1 MYTFPEKKERLMRF
15 KLLLCFFLIVG
26 LAKAQQNRFTLKEAI
41 DIALKQNL
49 DIQIANADL
58 EIAKNNNNWGNA
70 GALPSVNAN
79 ISNTEAVSNIDQKLA
94 NGSSIQR
101 NNVSNSS
108 INSNLSVTWRIY
120 NGKRIKATKERFDVI
135 EKMGAIALD
144 QQIGQIIFD
153 VTNIYHNLIRLNKQV
168 SATKAIIALSE
179 ERYKIAETRFNV
191 GSGNKT
197 DMLQAEIDLNAQKVN
212 LENINI
218 QIENT
223 IATMNTLLKRKA
235 DEEFIATED
244 QFNLPKIDFGNL
256 VTLLEKQNYQL
267 LIAQQERQNILNDR
281 KIINSQRLPILS
293 LNSNTVLNKQ
303 RSTAGF
309 FLTNQTFGPNIG
321 LGLAVPIFNGNINRT
336 QLKTNA
342 IQEKRQT
349 IQIEQLRLSL
359 QRDLLIA
366 YQEYENAIKIIDIEE
381 NNVKLAEE
389 NNFISTERFKK
400 LVSNSIELRQAQLS
414 LIEAEDRFIN
424 AQFRAQVAVT
434 TLQFLTGEI
443 NKML

>member
-1 MYTFPEKKERLMRF
+1 MRF
-15 KLLLCFFLIVG
+15 KLALFCFLFIGV
-26 LAKAQQNRFTLKEAI
+26 AQAQENKFTLKEAI
-41 DIALKQNL
+41 DMAIKQNL
-49 DIQIANADL
+49 DIQIANTDL

-70 GALPSVNAN
+70 GALPTVSAN
-79 ISNTEAVSNIDQKLA
+79 VSNTEAVSNIDQKLA

-108 INSNLSVTWRIY
+108 INSNLSISWRVY
-120 NGKRIKATKERFDVI
+120 NGKRIKATKERFEVI
-135 EKMGAIALD
+135 EKMGSIALD

-153 VTNIYHNLIRLNKQV
+153 VSNIYHNLIRLNKQIN
-168 SATKAIIALSE
+168 ATKAIISLSE

-191 GSGNKT
+191 GSGAKT

-218 QIENT
+218 QVENT
-223 IATMNTLLKRKA
+223 VASMNAILKRKV
-235 DEEFIATED
+235 EESFVAEED
-244 QFNLPKIDFGNL
+244 QYDLIQIDFGSL
-256 VTLLEKQNYQL
+256 VTLLDKQNYQL
-267 LIAQQERQNILNDR
+267 LMAQQERQNILNDR
-281 KIINSQRLPILS
+281 KIINSQRLPVLS
-293 LNSNTVLNKQ
+293 VNSNTVLNKQ

-321 LGLAVPIFNGNINRT
+321 LGLSIPIFNGNINRT
-336 QLKTNA
+336 QLKTNT
-342 IQEKRQT
+342 IQEKRQNL
-349 IQIEQLRLSL
+349 QIEQLRISL

-366 YQEYENAIKIIDIEE
+366 YQEYENAIKIIEIEE
-381 NNVKLAEE
+381 ANVKLAEE
-389 NNFISTERFKK
+389 NNYISTERFRK

-414 LIEAEDRFIN
+414 LIEAETRFIN

-443 NKML
+443 NKLL

>member
-1 MYTFPEKKERLMRF
+1 MYTFPEKKDRLMRF
-15 KLLLCFFLIVG
+15 KLLLFFFLIVG
-26 LAKAQQNRFTLKEAI
+26 FAQAQQNRFTLKEAI
-41 DIALKQNL
+41 DMALKQNL
-49 DIQIANADL
+49 DIQIANTDL

-70 GALPSVNAN
+70 GALPTVTAN
-79 ISNTEAVSNIDQKLA
+79 VSNTEAVSNIDQKLA

-108 INSNLSVTWRIY
+108 INSNLSISWRIY
-120 NGKRIKATKERFDVI
+120 NGKRIKATKERFEVI

-235 DEEFIATED
+235 DEDFTATED
-244 QFNLPKIDFGNL
+244 QFNLPKIDIGNL

-267 LIAQQERQNILNDR
+267 LIAQQERQNILNER

-336 QLKTNA
+336 QLKTNT
-342 IQEKRQT
+342 IQEKRQNL
-349 IQIEQLRLSL
+349 QIEQLRLSL
-359 QRDLLIA
+359 QRELLVA

-381 NNVKLAEE
+381 SNVKLAEE

-414 LIEAEDRFIN
+414 LIEAEDRYIN

-443 NKML
+443 NKTL

>member
-1 MYTFPEKKERLMRF
+1 MYTFPEKKDRLMRF
-15 KLLLCFFLIVG
+15 KLILCLFLIVG
-26 LAKAQQNRFTLKEAI
+26 FAQAQQNKFTLKEAI
-41 DIALKQNL
+41 DFAIKQNL

-70 GALPSVNAN
+70 GALPTVNAN
-79 ISNTEAVSNIDQKLA
+79 LSNTEAISNIDQKLA
-94 NGSSIQR
+94 NGNSIQR

-108 INSNLSVTWRIY
+108 INSNLSISWRIY
-120 NGKRIKATKERFDVI
+120 NGKRIKATKERFEVI
-135 EKMGAIALD
+135 EKMGQIALD

-153 VTNIYHNLIRLNKQV
+153 VTNIYHNLIRLSKQV

-235 DEEFIATED
+235 DEEFIATDD

-336 QLKTNA
+336 QLKTNT
-342 IQEKRQT
+342 IQEKRQSL
-349 IQIEQLRLSL
+349 QIEQLRISL

-414 LIEAEDRFIN
+414 LIEAEDRYIN

-443 NKML
+443 NKTF

>member
-1 MYTFPEKKERLMRF
+1 MYTFQGKKGLLMRF
-15 KLLLCFFLIVG
+15 KLVLLFVLFHNLI
-26 LAKAQQNRFTLKEAI
+26 AAQENTFSLKQAI
-41 DIALKQNL
+41 DMAIKQNL
-49 DIQIANADL
+49 DIQIASTDL

-70 GALPSVNAN
+70 GALPTVNAN
-79 ISNTEAVSNIDQKLA
+79 ISNTEALSNIDQKLA

-108 INSNLSVTWRIY
+108 INSNLSITWRIY
-120 NGKRIKATKERFDVI
+120 NGKRIKATKERFEVI
-135 EKMGAIALD
+135 EQMGSIALD

-153 VTNIYHNLIRLNKQV
+153 VSNIYHNLIRLNKQII
-168 SATKAIIALSE
+168 ATKAIISLSE

-197 DMLQAEIDLNAQKVN
+197 DMLQAEIDLNAQRVN

-218 QIENT
+218 QVENT
-223 IATMNTLLKRKA
+223 KASMNTLLKRKVE
-235 DEEFIATED
+235 EEFNLAEEEY
-244 QFNLPKIDFGNL
+244 NLPKIDFGSL
-256 VTLLEKQNYQL
+256 ISLLDKQNYQL
-267 LIAQQERQNILNDR
+267 LMAQQERQNILNER
-281 KIINSQRLPILS
+281 KIINSQRLPVLS
-293 LNSNTVLNKQ
+293 LNSNTVLNRQ

-321 LGLAVPIFNGNINRT
+321 LGLAIPIFNGNINRT
-336 QLKTNA
+336 QLKTNS
-342 IQEKRQT
+342 IQEKRQNLQT
-349 IQIEQLRLSL
+349 EQLKLSL

-366 YQEYENAIKIIDIEE
+366 YQEYENALKIIDIEE
-381 NNVKLAEE
+381 KNVKLAEE

-414 LIEAEDRFIN
+414 LIEAEDRYIN

-443 NKML
+443 NKVL

>member
-1 MYTFPEKKERLMRF
+1 MRYRF
-15 KLLLCFFLIVG
+15 LLYLILFVG
-26 LAKAQQNRFTLKEAI
+26 FAQAQQNSFSLKAAI
-41 DIALKQNL
+41 DIAIQQNL
-49 DIQIANADL
+49 DIKIANADL

-70 GALPSVNAN
+70 GALPTVNAN
-79 ISNTEAVSNIDQKLA
+79 VSNTEAISNIDQKLA

-108 INSNLSVTWRIY
+108 INSNLSISWRIY
-120 NGKRIKATKERFDVI
+120 NGKRIIATKERFGVI
-135 EKMGAIALD
+135 EKMGSIALD

-153 VTNIYHNLIRLNKQV
+153 VTNIYHNIIRLNKQIT
-168 SATKAIIALSE
+168 ATKAIIALSE

-191 GSGNKT
+191 GSGAKT
-197 DMLQAEIDLNAQKVN
+197 DMLQAEIDLNTQKVN

-218 QIENT
+218 QLQNT
-223 IATMNTLLKRKA
+223 IASMNTILKRKV
-235 DEEFIATED
+235 EEDFIATED
-244 QFNLPKIDFGNL
+244 EFNVPKIDFGNL
-256 VTLLEKQNYQL
+256 VSVLEKQNYQL
-267 LIAQQERQNILNDR
+267 LMAQQERQNILNDR
-281 KIINSQRLPILS
+281 KIINAQRLPILS

-321 LGLAVPIFNGNINRT
+321 LGLAIPIFNGNINRT
-336 QLKTNA
+336 QLKSNS

-349 IQIEQLRLSL
+349 LQIEQLRLSL

-366 YQEYENAIKIIDIEE
+366 YQEYENALKIIGIEE
-381 NNVKLAEE
+381 SNVKLAEE
-389 NNFISTERFKK
+389 NNYISTERFKK

-414 LIEAEDRFIN
+414 LIEAENRYIN

-443 NKML
+443 NKSL

>member
-1 MYTFPEKKERLMRF
+1 MRF
-15 KLLLCFFLIVG
+15 KLALFCFLFIGV
-26 LAKAQQNRFTLKEAI
+26 AQAQENKFTLKEAI
-41 DIALKQNL
+41 DMAIKQNL
-49 DIQIANADL
+49 DIQIANTDL

-70 GALPSVNAN
+70 GALPTVSAN
-79 ISNTEAVSNIDQKLA
+79 VSNTEAVSNIDQKLA

-108 INSNLSVTWRIY
+108 INSNLSISWRVY
-120 NGKRIKATKERFDVI
+120 NGKRIKATKERFEVI
-135 EKMGAIALD
+135 EKMGSIALD

-153 VTNIYHNLIRLNKQV
+153 VSNIYHNLIRLNKQIN
-168 SATKAIIALSE
+168 ATKAIISLSE

-191 GSGNKT
+191 GSGAKT

-218 QIENT
+218 QVENT
-223 IATMNTLLKRKA
+223 VASMNAILKRKV
-235 DEEFIATED
+235 EESFVAEED
-244 QFNLPKIDFGNL
+244 QYDLIQIDFGSL
-256 VTLLEKQNYQL
+256 VTLLDKQNYQL
-267 LIAQQERQNILNDR
+267 LMAQQERQNILNDR
-281 KIINSQRLPILS
+281 KIINSQRLPVLS
-293 LNSNTVLNKQ
+293 VNSNTVLNKQ

-321 LGLAVPIFNGNINRT
+321 LGLSIPIFNGNINRT
-336 QLKTNA
+336 QLKTNT
-342 IQEKRQT
+342 IQEKRQNL
-349 IQIEQLRLSL
+349 QIEQLRISL

-366 YQEYENAIKIIDIEE
+366 YQEYENAIKIIEIEE
-381 NNVKLAEE
+381 ANVKLAEE
-389 NNFISTERFKK
+389 NNFISTERFRK

-414 LIEAEDRFIN
+414 LIEAETRFIN

-443 NKML
+443 NKLL